1 MFRWQSMFK
10 ICDVHNKVPCHSSQ
24 RNLIYIPPLY
34 IHQYGVSSAPIFWSY
49 SKIRKWERQ
58 KKLWAKAHYT
68 QASATTHRNH
78 YAHYFIWGCVTHISI
93 SGGCSVECVFSPDDY
108 TVSIFYYFSGDFFF
122 VCAPRDTIRRATTVP
137 LIPTARAVLVLGI
150 QTRSVRTLV
159 LPETQDDIFEYIY
172 TYRINGLLKIVSVYA
187 DR

>member
-108 TVSIFYYFSGDFFF
+108 TVSIFYYFSGDFFSC
-122 VCAPRDTIRRATTVP
+122 VRRATQYDEQ
-137 LIPTARAVLVLGI
+137 LLCRWFLLRALCSSWVYKLAVCELWYFRKRKMI
-150 QTRSVRTLV
+150 YSS
-159 LPETQDDIFEYIY
+159 IYIH
-172 TYRINGLLKIVSVYA
+172 IE
-187 DR
+187 